1 MPLHYKSTIETRIP
15 AAQPLRRTIGVP
27 SAAMS
32 PTSDPEKAPG
42 ASDGYTSSSSV
53 HSDSPTREKHER
65 AEADK
70 FGHADGPFDNY
81 DPSHD
86 VRRDELEPDADD
98 DDEEIGPDGA
108 HQTPAQLDAAL
119 YKTQTSGS
127 TASRPPDFE
136 VTFGPDDPENPKNWP
151 MWYQVWVLV
160 VISLSC
166 WIVVLYSTSYTASIP
181 GLMREFNAS
190 KTYTTLGMTTYLLGL
205 ATGCLVVAPLSEL
218 YGRQRVYLVCMF
230 CSSIMIIP
238 CGLANSLEQQFASRF
253 VGWVSPLKTAAT
265 SY

>member
-1 MPLHYKSTIETRIP
+1 MNQ
-15 AAQPLRRTIGVP
+15 AQ
-27 SAAMS
+27 
-32 PTSDPEKAPG
+32 DPEKATG
-42 ASDGYTSSSSV
+42 ASDGWASSTSIQ
-53 HSDSPTREKHER
+53 SDSPAHEKHQKDTK
-65 AEADK
+65 ALDAGAP
-70 FGHADGPFDNY
+70 FGNY

-86 VRRDELEPDADD
+86 ARLDDSGPDADD
-98 DDEEIGPDGA
+98 DDDIGPDGG
-108 HQTPAQLDAAL
+108 AQLAPSLTDPAL
-119 YKTQTSGS
+119 CKTQTSGS

-218 YGRQRVYLVCMF
+218 YGRQRVYLVCMI
-230 CSSIMIIP
+230 CSTIMIIP
-238 CGLANSLEQQFASRF
+238 CGLATSLEQQFASRF
-253 VGWVSPLKTAAT
+253 VG
-265 SY
+265 